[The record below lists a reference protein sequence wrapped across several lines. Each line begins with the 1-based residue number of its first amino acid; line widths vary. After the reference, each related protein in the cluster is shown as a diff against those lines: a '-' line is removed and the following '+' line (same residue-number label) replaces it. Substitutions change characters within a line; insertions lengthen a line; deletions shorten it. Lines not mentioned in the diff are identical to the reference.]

1 MIRQVWRLAREN
13 AVALAILVILV
24 GGFLFLKQGSSVG
37 SLTELDTA
45 LRDGRPTVLEFF
57 SNT

>member
-13 AVALAILVILV
+13 AVALVVLAILV
-24 GGFLFLKQGSSVG
+24 GGFLFLKQGSSVR
-37 SLTELDTA
+37 SLAELDTA